1 MRGGWWGGGLALA
14 LVLAIGRDARA
25 TDYWVKN
32 GGSDG
37 ASGLSAAAAWATL
50 NHAAGLVNP
59 GDTVHVLD
67 GSYQGFDLRRSGTAA
82 NPITFQAEGSN
93 AQITADNGT
102 TPDGINVENAA
113 YIVIDGFVVNNRSR
127 AGIRVAVS
135 QFVTVKNCHTG
146 FNGTWGI
153 FSGFADDFTIE
164 NNETHHSQTQ
174 HGIYVSNT
182 CTRPIVRGN
191 LVHDNYA
198 NGIHMNGDV
207 SEGGVGMISNALVEG
222 NVIHAN
228 GVGGGSGINMDGVKD
243 SVVQNNLLYD
253 NHASGISLYHIDA
266 SAGSTNNLVVNNT
279 IIVASDGRWAVNI
292 NSNSTGNTIRNN
304 ILWNLHPWHG
314 AITIDSTSR
323 TGFHSDHNAVI
334 SRFSTDGGDTVL
346 DLPSWQALG
355 YDAGSFV
362 ADPSVLFVNPS
373 SDFHL
378 LGSAPAVD
386 TGSPA
391 GAPSVDLDGNPRPAG
406 AGFDVGAYEFELAQ
420 CGDGTI
426 EPGEQCEQ
434 DGDCGAGELC
444 QACTCVNA
452 PACSSGITLQKPW
465 LTMKPSLLFLRLSG
479 QAVIPKPWTGVDP
492 QLDGVRIV
500 IDSVSGPGGE
510 DVTIP
515 GGSGWKTNQSHTQW
529 TFTDPRGTH
538 GGITRV
544 VVTDR
549 SRVTDGLLH
558 VSLQGK
564 SSTPPSLPDP
574 AHTRAAVVF
583 GSADEC
589 AQVTWNGPDD
599 TLPSCR
605 MQGPRLVCR

>member
-1 MRGGWWGGGLALA
+1 MMGRWWGGGLVLA

-37 ASGLSAAAAWATL
+37 ASGLSTAAAWATL

-59 GDTVHVLD
+59 GDTVHALD

-82 NPITFQAEGSN
+82 NPITFRAEGSST
-93 AQITADNGT
+93 QITADNGT

-113 YIVIDGFVVNNRSR
+113 YVVIDGFVVNNRTR

-135 QFVTVKNCHTG
+135 QFVTVQNCHTG
-146 FNGTWGI
+146 FNCTWGI

-191 LVHDNYA
+191 DVHDNYA
-198 NGIHMNGDV
+198 NGIHMNGDQ
-207 SEGGVGMISNALVEG
+207 SEGGVGMISNALVED
-222 NVIHAN
+222 NVIHGN
-228 GVGGGSGINMDGVKD
+228 GVGGGSGINMDGVKN
-243 SVVQNNLLYD
+243 SVIQNNLLYD
-253 NHASGISLYHIDA
+253 NHASGISLYRIDA
-266 SAGSTNNLVVNNT
+266 AAGSSGNLVVNNT
-279 IIVASDGRWAVNI
+279 IVVASDGRWAVNI
-292 NSNSTGNTIRNN
+292 NTGSTGNTVRNN
-304 ILWNLHPWHG
+304 VLWNLHSWHG

-323 TGFHSDHNAVI
+323 AGFHSDHNAVI

-346 DLPSWQALG
+346 DLAAWQALG
-355 YDAGSFV
+355 YDASSFV
-362 ADPSVLFVNPS
+362 ADPSVLFVNPG

-378 LGSAPAVD
+378 LPTAPAVD
-386 TGSPA
+386 AGSPT
-391 GAPSVDLDGNPRPAG
+391 GAPALDLDGNPRPAG
-406 AGFDVGAYEFELAQ
+406 GGFDVGAYELQLLQ
-420 CGDGTI
+420 CGNGHLD
-426 EPGEQCEQ
+426 PGEQCEQ
-434 DGDCGAGELC
+434 DTDCGAGEVC
-444 QACTCVNA
+444 QACACVNA
-452 PACSSGITLQKPW
+452 PACASGIVLQNPW
-465 LTMKPSLLFLRLSG
+465 LTMKPSPFSLRLSG
-479 QAVIPKPWTGVDP
+479 QAVIPKPWRGVDP
-492 QLDGVRIV
+492 LQNGIRIV
-500 IDSVSGPGGE
+500 VDAISGPGGV

-515 GGSGWKTNQSHTQW
+515 GGSGWKVNPGHTQW
-529 TFTDPRGTH
+529 TFSDRLGAH

-558 VSLQGK
+558 LSAQGK
-564 SSTPPSLPDP
+564 TSAPSLLPDV
-574 AHTRAAVVF
+574 AHTRAAAVF
-583 GSADEC
+583 GAADEC
-589 AQVTWNGPDD
+589 AQVEWNPPGDA
-599 TLPSCR
+599 LPSCR